1 MSKLK
6 LLLLGHFECLLL
18 SGKPARLSMRKAEVL
33 MAFLALTPGIRH
45 PRERLINLLWSN
57 RGEEQARNSL
67 RQCLSAIRKSLGD
80 AAELALQV
88 DRNTVRLNPELI
100 EVDVLEFER
109 LAADSGL
116 ESLMNAAE
124 LYRGEFLEGISI
136 RDAASQEWMD
146 GERARCK
153 RQYIDILADLGHT
166 QLASRGFNHAIRTA
180 ENLVVQD
187 PLSESGWRLLMRACH
202 ENGDRS
208 HALQAFK
215 RCQQVLG
222 NELDVEPEAETLA
235 LRDTIASG
243 LGKADTPVPAKA
255 ETTDSP
261 VASPAATGDHR
272 IAVLP
277 FDNLSGDPEQEYF
290 SDGITDSIILNLA
303 MFPGLQVKSRNS
315 SFAFKEQI
323 KSVGEISDEL
333 KVDYIVEGSIRRSQD
348 RIRITVQLIDTAGGN
363 QIWGK
368 RYDADLENLFDLE
381 EELSRTIAATV
392 TGQIEVDLQRIA
404 ISKGAAGEQ
413 SYDLLLSGIY
423 HSYRFNR
430 LDNLI
435 AIDKLN
441 QCLVQDPNNV
451 RAHAYLYVCHSMDY
465 LGRWTVDFQAS
476 FELSKSHIERAL
488 QLAPELGLVQTFYA
502 EHLVFS
508 GKPDAASRH
517 LDKAL
522 KINPNDT
529 DALATRAI
537 CLSIQGDFA
546 GSLQVAEQVCGMDP
560 YHPWAEWE
568 LAGGQY
574 ESGAYETTLE
584 TIASFRTEPG
594 FTQIFAIASHV
605 RLGHLDAAQKTLQ
618 NFLLACREDMLS
630 MPQSFADWFLYVRAT
645 YPYEDEQSSRDLVDC
660 LVQAGLEDF
669 LDSPAQA
676 LAESSHTIAVL
687 PFDNLSG
694 DPAQEYFSDGITESI
709 LLNLSLFPGLNVKS
723 RNSSFAF
730 KQQIKSVGEISREL
744 DVDYIVEGSIR
755 KTDDR
760 IRVAVQ
766 LVEASSGNQVWGKR
780 YDADIVNLFDL
791 EEELS
796 RTIAATV
803 TGQIESDL
811 QRIALAKGAVHQQ
824 AYDFLLAGRYHLDK
838 GNAKDT
844 QIAIEKLNQCLALD
858 PGNALAHTA
867 LFWCHDMNVIDRWVE
882 DIEQSRQL
890 LDDHIHQAVALGP
903 ELNLVQ
909 VAYADYLAFRFRYDE
924 AEQQLRQALEKN
936 PNDSEAI
943 AVQAVNLSLQGKA
956 EAALEKAE
964 LALRLDP
971 YHAWARW
978 IKAESQFFCGRYE
991 DCLATLADTP
1001 NAPGFIRIYDIAAN
1015 ASLGRLPQARRAL
1028 DSLLEF
1034 CRKNM
1039 LSMPGSIDEWLE
1051 YYRDNAPFIDP
1062 ALNDQV
1068 IDCMLQ
1074 AGLEESLSATDKLTS
1089 EEVLPTILVLP
1100 FSNLSADPEQEY
1112 FSDGISESIIVNLGS
1127 FNGLNVKSR
1136 HTSFAFKNSAKSI
1149 DEIAAELA
1157 VQYVIEGSI
1166 RKFGDKVRIT
1176 VQVDETATGNQ
1187 LWGKR
1192 FESKLDDLLA
1202 LEEDLVKSICGSI
1215 GGRIGKDIKSASM
1228 HKTAKDLKSY
1238 DYLMRG
1244 LHHLGNFNAED
1255 VAIARAQFQK
1265 CLEHDPDNSEA
1276 HALLG
1281 VSHLTELLEYWS
1293 VERSESII
1301 LMMKHAEKAL
1311 QLEPEDAVAHAFM
1324 AEVLMYSRDF
1334 ERAAHHVERA
1344 LKLNP
1349 NLPDGYS
1356 MKCVFMA
1363 SNRHYEEA
1371 LEYADMSLQID
1382 PYHFYMCWNAGEV
1395 YRDCGQFERAIQTF
1409 RSLPHIPPSVQ
1420 AQIAASLAGLGKT
1433 DEARSEMQRYLES
1446 ARTQMPH
1453 CPVNEQEWRSYWY
1466 EYLFNQYPED
1476 SEKFFQLLLKAGL
1489 CNEFTETSDDMPSIA
1504 VLPFENMSGDP
1515 EQEYFS
1521 EGITAD
1527 IISTLSKFR
1536 HLRIVAR
1543 HSTEIYRKHKV
1554 PIAEIAQ
1561 QQQVR
1566 YILEGS
1572 VRRSG
1577 NRIRV
1582 SAELID
1588 SLTEQ
1593 NCWSE
1598 RYDRDLDD
1606 LFAVQDELTRE
1617 IALAMKVQ
1625 LDDGDMARH
1634 RSAGTRNIKAWELTM
1649 TAVDLQDTY
1658 IQQNI
1663 VKARSMV
1670 KQALALDPEY
1680 VFAHVVLAWTFW
1692 QDVYSGWSEDPEQ
1705 SLIDSETSSQRALQ
1719 LDPDNADAL
1728 AQAGTGYVMR
1738 HNSDKAMEYSRRA
1751 VEIEPGNAENQ
1762 ALRAFACIYAGDY
1775 EQARV
1780 HHQHMRRLCPVL
1792 PNWYYLIL
1800 GQIEQFDGDV
1810 DQAISIYKQGI
1821 AVEPDSTLCRF
1832 YLIHALMQKGDTRAA
1847 QKLADEIRALDS
1859 SANGGGLVR
1868 AVSRDAAV
1876 RDHFHQHLAR
1886 FGLI

>member
-1 MSKLK
+1 
-6 LLLLGHFECLLL
+6 
-18 SGKPARLSMRKAEVL
+18 
-33 MAFLALTPGIRH
+33 
-45 PRERLINLLWSN
+45 
-57 RGEEQARNSL
+57 
-67 RQCLSAIRKSLGD
+67 
-80 AAELALQV
+80 
-88 DRNTVRLNPELI
+88 
-100 EVDVLEFER
+100 
-109 LAADSGL
+109 
-116 ESLMNAAE
+116 
-124 LYRGEFLEGISI
+124 
-136 RDAASQEWMD
+136 
-146 GERARCK
+146 
-153 RQYIDILADLGHT
+153 
-166 QLASRGFNHAIRTA
+166 
-180 ENLVVQD
+180 
-187 PLSESGWRLLMRACH
+187 
-202 ENGDRS
+202 
-208 HALQAFK
+208 
-215 RCQQVLG
+215 
-222 NELDVEPEAETLA
+222 
-235 LRDTIASG
+235 
-243 LGKADTPVPAKA
+243 
-255 ETTDSP
+255 
-261 VASPAATGDHR
+261 
-272 IAVLP
+272 
-277 FDNLSGDPEQEYF
+277 
-290 SDGITDSIILNLA
+290 
-303 MFPGLQVKSRNS
+303 
-315 SFAFKEQI
+315 
-323 KSVGEISDEL
+323 
-333 KVDYIVEGSIRRSQD
+333 
-348 RIRITVQLIDTAGGN
+348 
-363 QIWGK
+363 
-368 RYDADLENLFDLE
+368 
-381 EELSRTIAATV
+381 
-392 TGQIEVDLQRIA
+392 
-404 ISKGAAGEQ
+404 
-413 SYDLLLSGIY
+413 
-423 HSYRFNR
+423 
-430 LDNLI
+430 
-435 AIDKLN
+435 
-441 QCLVQDPNNV
+441 
-451 RAHAYLYVCHSMDY
+451 
-465 LGRWTVDFQAS
+465 
-476 FELSKSHIERAL
+476 
-488 QLAPELGLVQTFYA
+488 
-502 EHLVFS
+502 
-508 GKPDAASRH
+508 
-517 LDKAL
+517 
-522 KINPNDT
+522 
-529 DALATRAI
+529 
-537 CLSIQGDFA
+537 
-546 GSLQVAEQVCGMDP
+546 
-560 YHPWAEWE
+560 
-568 LAGGQY
+568 
-574 ESGAYETTLE
+574 
-584 TIASFRTEPG
+584 
-594 FTQIFAIASHV
+594 
-605 RLGHLDAAQKTLQ
+605 
-618 NFLLACREDMLS
+618 
-630 MPQSFADWFLYVRAT
+630 
-645 YPYEDEQSSRDLVDC
+645 
-660 LVQAGLEDF
+660 
-669 LDSPAQA
+669 
-676 LAESSHTIAVL
+676 
-687 PFDNLSG
+687 
-694 DPAQEYFSDGITESI
+694 
-709 LLNLSLFPGLNVKS
+709 
-723 RNSSFAF
+723 
-730 KQQIKSVGEISREL
+730 
-744 DVDYIVEGSIR
+744 
-755 KTDDR
+755 
-760 IRVAVQ
+760 
-766 LVEASSGNQVWGKR
+766 
-780 YDADIVNLFDL
+780 
-791 EEELS
+791 
-796 RTIAATV
+796 
-803 TGQIESDL
+803 
-811 QRIALAKGAVHQQ
+811 
-824 AYDFLLAGRYHLDK
+824 
-838 GNAKDT
+838 
-844 QIAIEKLNQCLALD
+844 
-858 PGNALAHTA
+858 
-867 LFWCHDMNVIDRWVE
+867 
-882 DIEQSRQL
+882 
-890 LDDHIHQAVALGP
+890 
-903 ELNLVQ
+903 
-909 VAYADYLAFRFRYDE
+909 
-924 AEQQLRQALEKN
+924 
-936 PNDSEAI
+936 
-943 AVQAVNLSLQGKA
+943 
-956 EAALEKAE
+956 
-964 LALRLDP
+964 
-971 YHAWARW
+971 
-978 IKAESQFFCGRYE
+978 
-991 DCLATLADTP
+991 
-1001 NAPGFIRIYDIAAN
+1001 
-1015 ASLGRLPQARRAL
+1015 
-1028 DSLLEF
+1028 
-1034 CRKNM
+1034 
-1039 LSMPGSIDEWLE
+1039 
-1051 YYRDNAPFIDP
+1051 
-1062 ALNDQV
+1062 
-1068 IDCMLQ
+1068 
-1074 AGLEESLSATDKLTS
+1074 
-1089 EEVLPTILVLP
+1089 
-1100 FSNLSADPEQEY
+1100 
-1112 FSDGISESIIVNLGS
+1112 
-1127 FNGLNVKSR
+1127 
-1136 HTSFAFKNSAKSI
+1136 
-1149 DEIAAELA
+1149 
-1157 VQYVIEGSI
+1157 
-1166 RKFGDKVRIT
+1166 
-1176 VQVDETATGNQ
+1176 
-1187 LWGKR
+1187 
-1192 FESKLDDLLA
+1192 LA